1 MFKIGDNVRVKFF
14 GAPEMVI
21 VDDTMLDNHWVC
33 MWYNSVSGGFNQE
46 TFPEVILCPDGT
58 RD

>member
-21 VDDTMLDNHWVC
+21 VDDTMLDNHWRLHV
-33 MWYNSVSGGFNQE
+33 VQ
-46 TFPEVILCPDGT
+46 
-58 RD
+58 